1 MAENIL
7 GIDQPSAS
15 VLALLV
21 SMEQTNELIIQQLQA
36 LSAVSRV
43 AQSLS
48 APSASPVV
56 GLRATPPT
64 FPKIGGFTDS
74 ATSAYDPTDGPP
86 RLGTPPR
93 SPCLPSSKSPLP
105 VRLPAWDGRL
115 WPPTRPY
122 LRPLLAPPCPSV
134 LLVPMDAEAAVTP
147 PPPSPMEVVAP
158 PAHPSIPSGGAR
170 P

>member
-1 MAENIL
+1 MRVDCGKQDHKVEVCRSSSSML
-7 GIDQPSAS
+7 GDHTFIDAS
-15 VLALLV
+15 DSLEDDSVPP
-21 SMEQTNELIIQQLQA
+21 LQI
-36 LSAVSRV
+36 SFV
-43 AQSLS
+43 Q
-48 APSASPVV
+48 
-56 GLRATPPT
+56 
-64 FPKIGGFTDS
+64 IGGFTDS

-93 SPCLPSSKSPLP
+93 SSRLPSSKSPLP